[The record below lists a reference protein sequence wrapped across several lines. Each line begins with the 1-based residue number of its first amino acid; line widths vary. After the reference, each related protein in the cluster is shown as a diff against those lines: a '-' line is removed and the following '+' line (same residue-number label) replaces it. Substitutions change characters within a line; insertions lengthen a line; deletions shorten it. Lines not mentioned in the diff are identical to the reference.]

1 MKYCAVILAAGEGS
15 RLKSKIPKP
24 LVEINNTSIIQ
35 RIVNTF
41 SRWDSIDIIII
52 VKKDSPIV
60 NSVSQKCKFI
70 IQDSPNGTGHAI
82 KCAIDIIKEYDQTFI
97 SVGDSPLISFE
108 SLKKMNQSHVN
119 NNIDCSFL
127 TAGFPKRYPY
137 ALIMRDKNHRISKCV
152 EPRDANATEKQ
163 INEKLSSHY
172 LIKSKVIIDYI
183 DFIKPNIITQE
194 EYLTDIIN
202 ILIDNN
208 KRVYGYKV
216 SNYMELIGVNTH
228 EDLSKVKRII
238 NDK

>member
-1 MKYCAVILAAGEGS
+1 MKYCAVILAAGDGS

-35 RIVNTF
+35 RIVDTF

-60 NSVSQKCKFI
+60 NSLSQKCKFI

-82 KCAIDIIKEYDQTFI
+82 KCAADIIKEYDQAFI

-108 SLKKMNQSHVN
+108 SLKKMNQVHVD

-127 TAGFPKRYPY
+127 TANFPARYPY
-137 ALIMRDKNHRISKCV
+137 ALIMRDKNYIISKCV
-152 EPRDANATEKQ
+152 EPRDASNAEKQ
-163 INEKLSSHY
+163 ITEKLSSHY
-172 LIKSKVIIDYI
+172 LIKSKAIIDYI
-183 DFIKPNIITQE
+183 DFIKPNIITEE

-202 ILIDNN
+202 ILIHNN
-208 KRVYGYKV
+208 KKVYGHKV
-216 SNYMELIGVNTH
+216 SSYMELIGVNTP

>member
-1 MKYCAVILAAGEGS
+1 MKYCAIILAAGDGS

-35 RIVNTF
+35 RIVDTF
-41 SRWDSIDIIII
+41 SRFDSIDIIII
-52 VKKDSPIV
+52 IKKDSPIID
-60 NSVSQKCKFI
+60 SVSQKCKFV

-82 KCAIDIIKEYDQTFI
+82 KCAIDIIKEYDQVFI

-108 SLKKMNQSHVN
+108 SLKKMNHAHIN

-127 TAGFPKRYPY
+127 TADFPKRYPY
-137 ALIMRDKNHRISKCV
+137 AVIVRDENYKINKCV
-152 EPRDANATEKQ
+152 EIRDANDIEKQ

-172 LIKSKVIIDYI
+172 LIKSKAVVDYI
-183 DFIKPNIITQE
+183 NFIKPNIITEE

-208 KRVYGYKV
+208 KNIYGHKV
-216 SNYMELIGVNTH
+216 SNYMELIGVNTP
-228 EDLSKVKRII
+228 EDLIKVKRII
-238 NDK
+238 HEK